1 MRPQDIVDDLARSV
15 GFLSRLAVPARFF
28 DGHDGSL
35 GRAVRMFPLAGLVI
49 ALPAAA
55 FVFMLSSMQASTAL
69 TALLALLATVAV
81 TGALHED
88 GLADCADAFLSGR
101 PRERILEILKDSNIG
116 VYGALA
122 LVFSVALRAV
132 ALTILIAA
140 CPPALAGFVVL
151 AAAAWSRATMVW
163 HWSDLPP
170 ARSHGVA
177 ASVGAPEA
185 GTVGIA
191 LATGAAAAL
200 LAAWLVAGGVAALVA
215 AGLSLGGVYLW
226 TTYVRSR
233 LGGHTG
239 DTIGAAQQLCETA
252 FLVLLALSL

>member
-1 MRPQDIVDDLARSV
+1 MRLQDLVDDLARSV

-35 GRAVRMFPLAGLVI
+35 GRAVRAFPLAGLVI

-55 FVFMLSSMQASTAL
+55 LVFALSSMQASTAL
-69 TALLALLATVAV
+69 AALLSLMVTIAL

-140 CPPALAGFVVL
+140 CPPALAASVVL
-151 AAAAWSRATMVW
+151 AAAAWSRAAMVW
-163 HWSDLPP
+163 HWSELPP
-170 ARSHGVA
+170 ARAHGVA
-177 ASVGAPEA
+177 ASVGAPET

-191 LATGAAAAL
+191 LAIGGA
-200 LAAWLVAGGVAALVA
+200 AALVA
-215 AGLSLGGVYLW
+215 AWLAAGIVAALSAAGLSFAGVYLW
-226 TTYVRSR
+226 TSYVRSR

-239 DTIGAAQQLCETA
+239 DTIGAAQQLCEAA
-252 FLVLLALSL
+252 FLVLLALSF